1 MNERA
6 FEDAIAELFRKLNFK
21 VQQTLYSN
29 DGGKDVI
36 AWKDGRKY
44 VIECKRYSA
53 SSVTGRRDLQI
64 LLAAMHDEKADGALF
79 ITTGKFS
86 SSAIKYAEINKI
98 EVFDRDHL
106 PILDL

>member
-1 MNERA
+1 
-6 FEDAIAELFRKLNFK
+6 
-21 VQQTLYSN
+21 
-29 DGGKDVI
+29 
-36 AWKDGRKY
+36 
-44 VIECKRYSA
+44 
-53 SSVTGRRDLQI
+53 

-106 PILDL
+106 PILGL